1 MASNVYLCYKI
12 LNIPTT
18 GLSKPTT
25 VTTVSPGT
33 QTQSMIHEA
42 HGQPQGSNC
51 GPEDDP
57 FGSAPFSMPLLI
69 GAGGRKG
76 SGGGGVA
83 GGND

>member
-1 MASNVYLCYKI
+1 MYP
-12 LNIPTT
+12 NIFLFYENLYFPTT

-33 QTQSMIHEA
+33 QTQSMVHEA

-69 GAGGRKG
+69 GAGSRKG

>member
-1 MASNVYLCYKI
+1 M
-12 LNIPTT
+12 
-18 GLSKPTT
+18 
-25 VTTVSPGT
+25 TTVSPGT
-33 QTQSMIHEA
+33 QAQPMIHEG
-42 HGQPQGSNC
+42 HGQAQGSNC
-51 GPEDDP
+51 CEDDP